1 MFSDD
6 ESFNI
11 FVIFMVL
18 IFGIFGGMILLH
30 FLTSPQTG
38 DIGGYSITM
47 PGIAWIGL
55 PAFAIIALILYV
67 KNRM

>member
-6 ESFNI
+6 ESFNV
-11 FVIFMVL
+11 FVIFLVV
-18 IFGIFGGMILLH
+18 IFGVFGGMILLN
-30 FLTSPQTG
+30 FLTTPQTG
-38 DIGGYSITM
+38 DIAGHSVTM

-55 PAFAIIALILYV
+55 PAFAIIVLILYV